1 MIDIVLFC
9 DLDWGGI
16 WKNIKLSS
24 LSVEWPSQHKS
35 YLQVITEME
44 MYLLWSLTILSVC
57 VRHCQQKLF
66 TWRYTLQ
73 VFNAWDF
80 NRITKMM
87 IQTSRVLDTHRSTER
102 NILGPRFPMW
112 PYVILLKDISISL
125 LLLRYSISFRSIYSC
140 SRPFIY
146 T

>member
-80 NRITKMM
+80 NRITKVM
-87 IQTSRVLDTHRSTER
+87 IQTSRVLDTHRFTER
-102 NILGPRFPMW
+102 ENLGPSFPVW

>member
-9 DLDWGGI
+9 DLDWEGI

-80 NRITKMM
+80 NRITKVM

-102 NILGPRFPMW
+102 ENSWSRFSCATLCHSFKRYFNQSFVTSILDK
-112 PYVILLKDISISL
+112 L
-125 LLLRYSISFRSIYSC
+125 
-140 SRPFIY
+140 
-146 T
+146 